1 MVLRC
6 ASNKRLTN
14 VNNLCKLL
22 RVLHFELGNIVLMNH
37 ALYHQDLL
45 FLLLVIIK
53 MSMAFLSFPLLNFR
67 YASYVN
73 STWNLKNGVFKMVV
87 LLLYGPCGV
96 SCKWE
101 EYGRI
106 SCVNHLL
113 PCPQYGPHRPAD
125 RISKCP
131 FTLDPDM
138 GQHALQRCCHATTAT
153 GCQLKVRPGPSW
165 PRTRMIAG

>member
-22 RVLHFELGNIVLMNH
+22 RVLHFELGNIVLMNL

-53 MSMAFLSFPLLNFR
+53 ISMAFLSFPLLNFR

-101 EYGRI
+101 EY
-106 SCVNHLL
+106 
-113 PCPQYGPHRPAD
+113 
-125 RISKCP
+125 
-131 FTLDPDM
+131 
-138 GQHALQRCCHATTAT
+138 HALTTCSHVPSMVPTDPLIEYRSAHSRLTQTWGSMLYKDAAVQPQRQDA
-153 GCQLKVRPGPSW
+153 S
-165 PRTRMIAG
+165 